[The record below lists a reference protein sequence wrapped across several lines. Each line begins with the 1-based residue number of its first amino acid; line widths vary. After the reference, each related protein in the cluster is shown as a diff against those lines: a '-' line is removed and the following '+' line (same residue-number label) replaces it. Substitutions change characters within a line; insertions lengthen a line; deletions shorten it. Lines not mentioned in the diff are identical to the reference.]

1 MISNS
6 NDVYSDE
13 YQSKDENVELV
24 RQLDD
29 NDKFKTD
36 NINNLEE
43 LLKKSRRLNNSITT
57 RLIDEKLENLS
68 NQKIQS
74 IENLILSC
82 NQIRI
87 SNQFNWTHLP
97 KKLRSLD
104 LSGNFL
110 SSINEIEKEN
120 NQLESL
126 ALSFNEINQI
136 SDVFSIEKWSNLCLL
151 DISYNMLRNLKE
163 TIESLKHLSK
173 LRILYLHGNPLS
185 LLVDYRIY
193 VVNCLEKL
201 IILDDIRITAEERF
215 RSRTYSIIDRKD
227 KDYALFQITFSTIE
241 NVPTPPIN
249 QNEWPLQI
257 HRYKMRLDWFEE
269 EEDIKEI
276 DIPFDKMSNFK
287 RFKKS
292 QFESSS
298 AEHKPN
304 IDLSPNTFNLTI
316 NNVIPFRD
324 FLFHGTKCQF
334 IHQMTEYW
342 SPDQLNQAN
351 DQKTKANS
359 SKEKKSESPV
369 KKKKIEDLSKLVTIK
384 DPIETVLAE
393 FHVELRPFLDGDYQV
408 CFQYKSPIEQL
419 QQQQQQQLTDSINQT
434 KSGKQKDGE
443 KSDPSKDKKRSS
455 ASKSNQDKTKD
466 QSKDKKQSNANE
478 ADLNNLPQPL
488 QCSIQFQL
496 HRFVSEQQI
505 I

>member
-193 VVNCLEKL
+193 VVNSLEKL

-227 KDYALFQITFSTIE
+227 KDYALFQITFSSIE

-324 FLFHGTKCQF
+324 FLFHGSLKTVENLSCPCQNNGECTKISSQPCTCPNGFTGRFCENLLSSNSCRQVQCLN
-334 IHQMTEYW
+334 HGTCYENLPGLSV
-342 SPDQLNQAN
+342 SPYCLC
-351 DQKTKANS
+351 
-359 SKEKKSESPV
+359 KSGYTGKYCEIGNFQTASPV
-369 KKKKIEDLSKLVTIK
+369 
-384 DPIETVLAE
+384 
-393 FHVELRPFLDGDYQV
+393 
-408 CFQYKSPIEQL
+408 
-419 QQQQQQQLTDSINQT
+419 
-434 KSGKQKDGE
+434 
-443 KSDPSKDKKRSS
+443 
-455 ASKSNQDKTKD
+455 
-466 QSKDKKQSNANE
+466 AN
-478 ADLNNLPQPL
+478 NN
-488 QCSIQFQL
+488 
-496 HRFVSEQQI
+496 R
-505 I
+505 

>member
-1 MISNS
+1 MMFSNS
-6 NDVYSDE
+6 SDVYSDE
-13 YQSKDENVELV
+13 YQNEYENVELV

-43 LLKKSRRLNNSITT
+43 LLKKSRRLNNSKTI

-110 SSINEIEKEN
+110 SSINGIEKEN

-126 ALSFNEINQI
+126 TLSFNEINQI
-136 SDVFSIEKWSNLCLL
+136 SDVFSLEKWSNLCLL
-151 DISYNMLRNLKE
+151 DISYNMLSNLKE
-163 TIESLKHLSK
+163 TVESLKNLSK

-193 VVNCLEKL
+193 VVNSLEKL

-215 RSRTYSIIDRKD
+215 RSRAYSIIDRKD
-227 KDYALFQITFSTIE
+227 KDYVLFQITFSTIE

-249 QNEWPLQI
+249 QNEWPLQV
-257 HRYKMRLDWFEE
+257 HRYKMRLDWFEEE

-292 QFESSS
+292 QFESSF

-304 IDLSPNTFNLTI
+304 IDLLPNTFNLTI
-316 NNVIPFRD
+316 NNIIPFRD

-359 SKEKKSESPV
+359 SKDKKNESPV

-384 DPIETVLAE
+384 DPIETILAE

-408 CFQYKSPIEQL
+408 YFQYKSPIEQS
-419 QQQQQQQLTDSINQT
+419 QQQQQLTDSINQT
-434 KSGKQKDGE
+434 KSGKRKDGE
-443 KSDPSKDKKRSS
+443 KNDPSKDKKRSS

-466 QSKDKKQSNANE
+466 QSKDKKQSNENE
-478 ADLNNLPQPL
+478 ADLNNLSQPL